1 MDNFNFDLFKEICET
16 RAVSGDERDLI
27 CLLRDYYLKNNV
39 EIIYDNLG
47 SMVAHKKCNKE
58 NAKKVLVLAHSD
70 EIGLM
75 VNDINKDGTIK
86 VNAIGGINPV
96 TVLGDRVFLKNDE
109 GKLYYGVI
117 SSSSRY
123 DKISDLELDFGFDSK
138 EDVIKNKISNGNSI
152 YFEGNACKL
161 NDKRIV
167 AKAIDN
173 RYGCFLTVELL
184 DALKDVELDVDLY
197 VGVSVQEEV
206 GCRGA
211 QTITNK
217 INPDFA
223 IVLDCSPSNPKDENG
238 ILGKGVL
245 LRVKDA
251 NMLAFKSLINYQ
263 KDICNKLNVPCQPF
277 ISMGGTDAGMIH
289 KSYDGVLTLTHCICA
304 KNLHTS
310 STIVDVN
317 DYNAAKES
325 LIYMIK
331 DLNSDK
337 IEELKKG
344 NR

>member
-223 IVLDCSPSNPKDENG
+223 IVLDCSPS
-238 ILGKGVL
+238 I
-245 LRVKDA
+245 
-251 NMLAFKSLINYQ
+251 
-263 KDICNKLNVPCQPF
+263 
-277 ISMGGTDAGMIH
+277 
-289 KSYDGVLTLTHCICA
+289 
-304 KNLHTS
+304 
-310 STIVDVN
+310 
-317 DYNAAKES
+317 
-325 LIYMIK
+325 
-331 DLNSDK
+331 
-337 IEELKKG
+337 
-344 NR
+344 

>member
-1 MDNFNFDLFKEICET
+1 MDKFNFDLFKEICEA
-16 RAVSGDERDLI
+16 RAISGDEKDLI
-27 CLLRDYYLKNNV
+27 CLLREYYLKNDV

-75 VNDINKDGTIK
+75 VNGINNDGTIK
-86 VNAIGGINPV
+86 VNPIGGINPV
-96 TVLGDRVFLKNDE
+96 TVLGDRVYLKNDD

-117 SSSSRY
+117 SSTSKY
-123 DKISDLELDFGFDSK
+123 EKISDLELDFGFESK
-138 EDVIKNKISNGNSI
+138 EEVIKNNVTNGNSI
-152 YFEGNACKL
+152 YFEGDACKL
-161 NDKRIV
+161 GSNRV
-167 AKAIDN
+167 VSKAIDN

-184 DALKDVELDVDLY
+184 EALKETELDVDLY

-211 QTITNK
+211 QTIANK

-223 IVLDCSPSNPKDENG
+223 IVLDCSPSNPKDDNG
-238 ILGKGVL
+238 ILGNGVL

-263 KDICNKLNVPCQPF
+263 KEVCNKLNLPCQHF

-289 KSYDGVLTLTHCICA
+289 KSYNGVLTMTHCICA

-310 STIVDVN
+310 STIIDVN

-325 LIYMIK
+325 LIYIVK
-331 DLNSDK
+331 DLNAEK

>member
-1 MDNFNFDLFKEICET
+1 MDNFNFDLFKEICEV

-27 CLLRDYYLKNNV
+27 RLLREYYLKNDV

-75 VNDINKDGTIK
+75 VNGINNDGTIK
-86 VNAIGGINPV
+86 VNPIGGINPV
-96 TVLGDRVFLKNDE
+96 TVLGDRVYLKNDD

-117 SSSSRY
+117 SSNSKHE
-123 DKISDLELDFGFDSK
+123 KIADLELDFGFDSK
-138 EDVIKNKISNGNSI
+138 EEVIENKISNGNSI

-161 NDKRIV
+161 ENNRVV

-184 DALKDVELDVDLY
+184 NALKDIDLDVDLY

-211 QTITNK
+211 QTISNK

-223 IVLDCSPSNPKDENG
+223 IVLDCSPSNPKDSNG

-263 KDICNKLNVPCQPF
+263 KEVCAKLNVPCQPF
-277 ISMGGTDAGMIH
+277 ISMGGTDTGMIH
-289 KSYDGVLTLTHCICA
+289 KPNSGVLTMTHCICA

-310 STIVDVN
+310 STIIDVN

-325 LIYMIK
+325 LIYMVK
-331 DLNSDK
+331 DLNEEK
-337 IEELKKG
+337 IEMLKKG